1 MIKKKFFATA
11 LILCNCVAMTIVNN
25 VVADST
31 NFSNNI
37 PSYENGVL
45 TIPRVDTPDQIGN
58 YQDAVLK
65 LDPQLNAW
73 VLQQV
78 NPAQFNSSNP
88 RIKSVNVFVISNSF
102 PTQVFLQ
109 VTGDFT
115 CGEFGQINTGRK
127 ENSFDVQI
135 SVTPIPQ
142 GQLCTAD
149 ITEFVRVIQ
158 LDVYRL
164 SAGDYQ
170 YSINGGNSGTF
181 TLTKDNK
188 FGECGGTN
196 NTDEICEIEV
206 TAGS

>member
-206 TAGS
+206 TTGS

>member
-170 YSINGGNSGTF
+170 YSINGGNQGTF

-188 FGECGGTN
+188 FGECGGTS
-196 NTDEICEIEV
+196 NTEEICETEV
-206 TAGS
+206 TTGS

>member
-135 SVTPIPQ
+135 SVTPTPP
-142 GQLCTAD
+142 GQACTTD

>member
-45 TIPRVDTPDQIGN
+45 TFPRVDTPDQIGN

-102 PTQVFLQ
+102 PTHRDHRVSHLQ
-109 VTGDFT
+109 QACETNQLT
-115 CGEFGQINTGRK
+115 RK
-127 ENSFDVQI
+127 RKI
-135 SVTPIPQ
+135 
-142 GQLCTAD
+142 A
-149 ITEFVRVIQ
+149 
-158 LDVYRL
+158 
-164 SAGDYQ
+164 
-170 YSINGGNSGTF
+170 
-181 TLTKDNK
+181 
-188 FGECGGTN
+188 
-196 NTDEICEIEV
+196 
-206 TAGS
+206 